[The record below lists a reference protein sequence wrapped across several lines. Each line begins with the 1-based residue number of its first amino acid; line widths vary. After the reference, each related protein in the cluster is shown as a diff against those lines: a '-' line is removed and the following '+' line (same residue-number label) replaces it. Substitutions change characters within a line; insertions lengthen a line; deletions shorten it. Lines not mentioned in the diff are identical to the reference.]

1 MQIIIKNGHVID
13 PKNNISA
20 VMDVIIQDG
29 VIVAVGE
36 PADGEAI
43 KIDKKNAKII
53 DAKGMYVVPGLID
66 AHCHLR
72 DPGFEYKE
80 DIETGTRSAAKG
92 GFTSVACMPNTSP
105 VIDNKTV
112 IAYIKDKAAK
122 DGYVHVFPIG
132 AITKGLQGEQLA
144 EIGDMKFAGAVAISD
159 DGKPVQSAG
168 LMKKALLYS
177 SMFDITVISHCE
189 DMTLVEE
196 GVMNE
201 GYNATMMGLK
211 GIPAAAEET
220 MLARELILSEYTGV
234 PVHIAHVSTKLGV
247 QLIRE
252 AKARG
257 VKVTC
262 ETCPHYFSLTDDACK
277 DFNTLAKV
285 NPPLRREDDVEA
297 IIAGLADGTIDMIAT
312 DHAPHHVDE
321 KNLEFG
327 YAANGM
333 VGFETALPLAL
344 TYLYHTGR
352 MSLEDIVAKMTVN
365 PANMLKLAKGSL
377 SVGKAADVTVFDP
390 NEEYTIDI
398 SKFESKSKNSP
409 YNGYA
414 VKGAVKYT
422 IVDGKIVVYDGQVM

>member
-13 PKNNISA
+13 PKAGISA
-20 VMDVIIQDG
+20 VMDVVIQDG
-29 VIVAVGE
+29 VIAAVGT
-36 PADGEAI
+36 PADAEEL
-43 KIDKKNAKII
+43 KVDEKNAKVI
-53 DAKGMYVVPGLID
+53 DATGLYVVPGLID

-92 GFTSVACMPNTSP
+92 GFTSVACMPNTNP
-105 VIDNKTV
+105 VIDNKAIIT
-112 IAYIKDKAAK
+112 YIKERAAK
-122 DGYVHVFPIG
+122 DGYVNVFPIG
-132 AITKGLQGEQLA
+132 AITKGLKGEQLA
-144 EIGDMKFAGAVAISD
+144 EIGDMKFAGAVAVSD

-189 DMTLVEE
+189 DMSLVED

-220 MLARELILSEYTGV
+220 MLSRELILSEYTGV

-247 QLIRE
+247 QLIRD
-252 AKARG
+252 AKKRG

-297 IIAGLADGTIDMIAT
+297 IIQGLQDGTIDMIAT

-321 KNLEFG
+321 KNVEFG

-344 TYLYHTGR
+344 TNLYHSGR
-352 MSLEDIVAKMTVN
+352 MSMESVIEKMTVN
-365 PANMLKLAKGSL
+365 PANMLGLAKGTL
-377 SVGKAADVTVFDP
+377 GVGKAADITIFDA
-390 NEEYTIDI
+390 NAEYNIDI

-409 YNGYA
+409 FDGYP

-422 IVDGKIVVYDGQVM
+422 IVNGKIVVCDGVLA